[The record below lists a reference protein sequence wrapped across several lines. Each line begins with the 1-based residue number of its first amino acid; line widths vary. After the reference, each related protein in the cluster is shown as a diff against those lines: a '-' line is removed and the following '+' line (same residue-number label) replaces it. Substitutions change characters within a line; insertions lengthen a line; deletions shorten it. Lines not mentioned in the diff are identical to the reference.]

1 MEEMNRITNS
11 GVSSRKRGAVLD
23 ELQNKLSSLSD
34 DNIKTY

>member
-1 MEEMNRITNS
+1 MREINRVENS

-34 DNIKTY
+34 DNTKTY